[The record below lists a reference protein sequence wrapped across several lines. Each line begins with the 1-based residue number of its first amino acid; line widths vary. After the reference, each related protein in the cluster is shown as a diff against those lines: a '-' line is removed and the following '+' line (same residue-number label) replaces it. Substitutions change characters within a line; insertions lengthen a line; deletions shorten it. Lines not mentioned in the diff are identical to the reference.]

1 MARKIRSAQLETRT
15 ARLKLPPR
23 GRPYTVRVADGARLG
38 YRPIGKSAGT
48 WNALGADGKGGS
60 WLQRFAVAD
69 DYEPANGDAI
79 LDFWQAQDLAR
90 ELVHGGKDGSATDDS
105 ASKPITVVTALDV
118 YAADLKTRGGD
129 VASVARVRLHLPAR
143 LVDKAVPLL
152 KVRELRHF
160 RDTLANK
167 RAAGTVDRIC
177 NVLRAALN
185 LAADTDDRIVSR
197 QAWEVGL
204 KGLYDATEARNVILP
219 AEPIRRIVEEAYTIG
234 PEFGLLVE
242 VLATTG
248 ARVVSQV
255 ARLEVQDVQGD
266 RTDPRLMMPSSKKG
280 RGQKKINRRPVPIP
294 ESLAVRLRQAGHHRA
309 GNAPLLVKPSG
320 EQWRKSD
327 HTRLFARAVEQAGLD
342 PTEVTA
348 YALRHSSIVR
358 QLLANVPIR
367 VVAVNHDT
375 STAMIEKTYSK
386 YIGDHADAVTR
397 PALLDL
403 SQPPIVNVVPLVRG

>member
-23 GRPYTVRVADGARLG
+23 GRPYTVRVADGVRLG

-48 WNALGADGKGGS
+48 WNVLGADGKGGS

-69 DYEPANGDAI
+69 DYEPANGDTI
-79 LDFWQAQDLAR
+79 LDFWQAQDRAR
-90 ELVHGGKDGSATDDS
+90 ELVHGGRDGNAADDR
-105 ASKPITVVTALDV
+105 AGKPITVVAALDV

-129 VASVARVRLHLPAR
+129 VASVARVRLHLPVR

-204 KGLYDATEARNVILP
+204 KGMYDATEARNVILP

-242 VLATTG
+242 IVATTG

-294 ESLAVRLRQAGHHRA
+294 ESLAVRLRQAGHRRA
-309 GNAPLLVKPSG
+309 ADAPLLVKPSG
-320 EQWRKSD
+320 EPWRKSD

-403 SQPPIVNVVPLVRG
+403 SQPPIVNVVPLVRP